1 MQSPL
6 PTPSDKVFPSNP
18 HLNVEVLSSLSFLKI
33 WLEVQP
39 PAECGVCT
47 LCTSQHLSVLAEL

>member
-1 MQSPL
+1 MQPPL

-18 HLNVEVLSSLSFLKI
+18 PLNAEVLSSLSFLKI

-39 PAECGVCT
+39 PAESGVCT